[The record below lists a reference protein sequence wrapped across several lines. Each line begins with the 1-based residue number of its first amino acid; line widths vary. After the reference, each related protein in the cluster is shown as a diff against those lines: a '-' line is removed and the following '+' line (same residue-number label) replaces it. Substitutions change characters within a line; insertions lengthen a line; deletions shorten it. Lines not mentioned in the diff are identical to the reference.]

1 MTTDSRSQQLSSD
14 EASAILR
21 LTASAEWKLL
31 EAYLQRRLN
40 ACHDDLGTLSTD
52 TARGQVAQAQGKRI
66 EINAILNLRERAEK
80 VLEAV
85 RSR

>member
-1 MTTDSRSQQLSSD
+1 MDSRSLQLSSD

-21 LTASAEWKLL
+21 LTATTEWKLL

-40 ACHDDLGTLSTD
+40 TCHDDLGTLSTD
-52 TARGQVAQAQGKRI
+52 TARGQIAQAQGKRI

-80 VLEAV
+80 ILEA
-85 RSR
+85 SRR

>member
-1 MTTDSRSQQLSSD
+1 MTTDSRSLQLSSD

-21 LTASAEWKLL
+21 LSASSDWKSL

-66 EINAILNLRERAEK
+66 EINAFLSLRDRAEK
-80 VLEAV
+80 VLEAA